1 MCAPECVLISDGMF
15 KRHLTALVA
24 LLLAGCAAMANEMPK
39 YSVVQRL
46 DDVEV
51 RDYPGFIVAETTVG
65 GDRTSAG
72 SEAFGLLGGYI
83 FGNNRGQAKIAMT
96 APVMQAPKGETIAMT
111 APVTQSGSDAGWVVQ
126 FMMPSEYTLATL
138 PEPTDS
144 RVTLRQLPA
153 RRFVVLRYS
162 GTWSEA
168 NYNAHLQALRAAV
181 AREHLIVT
189 GDPLWARYDP
199 PFKPWFLR
207 TNEILL
213 AVPASTVEPALGA
226 P

>member
-1 MCAPECVLISDGMF
+1 MF
-15 KRHLTALVA
+15 KRHLVIVVA
-24 LLLAGCAAMANEMPK
+24 VLLAGCAAMANEMPK
-39 YSVVQRL
+39 YSIVQRL

-65 GDRTSAG
+65 GDRGSAG
-72 SEAFGLLGGYI
+72 KEAFGRLGGYI
-83 FGNNRGQAKIAMT
+83 FGNNRGKAKIAMT
-96 APVMQAPKGETIAMT
+96 APVMQAAKGETIAMT

-126 FMMPSEYTLATL
+126 FMMPSAYTLATL
-138 PEPTDS
+138 PEPTDA

-153 RRFVVLRYS
+153 RRFVALRYS

-168 NYNAHLQALRAAV
+168 NYNEHLQALRAAV
-181 AREHLIVT
+181 AREHLQVT
-189 GDPLWARYDP
+189 GDPVWARYDP

-213 AVPASTVEPALGA
+213 AVPASTAQA
-226 P
+226 

>member
-1 MCAPECVLISDGMF
+1 MCAPECVLISKGML

-24 LLLAGCAAMANEMPK
+24 LLLAGCAAMANEMPT

-111 APVTQSGSDAGWVVQ
+111 APVTQSRSAAGWVVQ